1 MAYLCRSC
9 QFVFPM
15 QQILKSSRER
25 ARESHLLLYGCVFAL
40 AARDII
46 IIVITAKPNPFFLHL
61 QWVVLDLVSSGCSA
75 AAIAKQLR
83 ADRKWQPWQEDV
95 LQ

>member
-1 MAYLCRSC
+1 
-9 QFVFPM
+9 M

-25 ARESHLLLYGCVFAL
+25 ERERERESHLLLYGCVFAL